1 MPHRGEDLDV
11 RCYGLEE
18 EVFMTLTILDPRSG
32 RTVILLVE
40 DRPAIRQPVPAQIS
54 THPRFMTRGKERGN
68 RRANRPSDVEADY
81 N

>member
-1 MPHRGEDLDV
+1 MAHRGECLYV

-18 EVFMTLTILDPRSG
+18 EVFMTLTVLDPRSG
-32 RTVILLVE
+32 QTVILSIE
-40 DRPAIRQPVPAQIS
+40 DRPAVRQPVPAQIS

-68 RRANRPSDVEADY
+68 RPSDVEADY